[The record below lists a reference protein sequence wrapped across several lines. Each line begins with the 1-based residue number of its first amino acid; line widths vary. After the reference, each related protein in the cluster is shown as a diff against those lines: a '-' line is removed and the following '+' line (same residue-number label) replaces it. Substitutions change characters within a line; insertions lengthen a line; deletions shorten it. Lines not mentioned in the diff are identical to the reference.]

1 MFATVKALVS
11 TLPSSVCTYFMYVG
25 TSAYGETDALVTL
38 GPYQS
43 ALETG
48 HNKAIY
54 KFTVFAFTIFL
65 IIHK

>member
-1 MFATVKALVS
+1 
-11 TLPSSVCTYFMYVG
+11 MYVG
-25 TSAYGETDALVTL
+25 TSDYAATDAFVTL
-38 GPYQS
+38 GQYLS